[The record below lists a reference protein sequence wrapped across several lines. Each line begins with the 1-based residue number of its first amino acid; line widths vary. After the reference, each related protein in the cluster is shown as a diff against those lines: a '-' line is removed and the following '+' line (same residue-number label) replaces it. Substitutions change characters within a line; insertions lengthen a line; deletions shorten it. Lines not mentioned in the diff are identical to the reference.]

1 MPVYCPP
8 PIKEAFFADQGLGLQ
23 YRDSQMA
30 EQVMPTFTK
39 AEKPILFVPDSFLVL
54 LDDEELLLKGMQE
67 AYKSV
72 FGKDVKV
79 DTKTPKFVIK
89 PPPEFIDI
97 DEVLK
102 YSSGFLKMK
111 LLMISKTGGLGLFL
125 LCKPSLV
132 TIPPLGVFSLNDF
145 IESW

>member
-1 MPVYCPP
+1 
-8 PIKEAFFADQGLGLQ
+8 
-23 YRDSQMA
+23 MA